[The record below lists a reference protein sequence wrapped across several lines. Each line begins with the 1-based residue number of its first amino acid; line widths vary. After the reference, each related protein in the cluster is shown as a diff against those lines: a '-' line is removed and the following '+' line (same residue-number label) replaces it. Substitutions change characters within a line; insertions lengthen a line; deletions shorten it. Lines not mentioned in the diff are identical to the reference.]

1 MSDSVGKISLDL
13 EVKSDINQQVA
24 DISGQ
29 IGKSLK
35 SSLDGGLKSAF
46 EGINNSTKSSV
57 SNLSRVIDKSM
68 SGMSKGLKQRLSSIF
83 SSFQQIKAPTVQFPQ
98 PQNTPMPQM
107 SIPQAQPVR
116 GPPQINTEAIRTQID
131 TLGRTLDNTNARIE
145 QQNTKLKLLRE
156 QYSATFNQNRKNK
169 LSEQILKT
177 EANINRLTTTS
188 DKLGFKLSD
197 LESKLSQTSGASS
210 KVSNGMNSIN
220 QATKKATTSARLFG
234 DRMKKNTQQM
244 SSYRSGIGMMVRSM
258 ITWGMVFPM
267 IIRGLSAL
275 GTYIGQSFMTNQ
287 QFANSLSQIKTNLM
301 VAFTPIF
308 QAVLP
313 ALNALMSAL
322 ATATAYIA
330 SFISAIFGKTYQQS
344 YQATQGLIDAKTAM
358 GAYGDSASDAA
369 KKVKGALAGFDEINT
384 LNIQDDANSTGGGSG
399 SSVPTLVQPEIET
412 GLIDQQ
418 VQSLVDKIKNIMS
431 QIFTPFQESWAKEG
445 QATID
450 SFKYALSSV
459 LGLIEAIGTSFL
471 NVWTNGTGTQ
481 ILITIHQILQNIFG
495 LIGDIAQSFEKAWKK
510 NDLGTKIIQGIANSI
525 SNLLTLI
532 KGIGDALRESWG
544 KVGDSVANTFMS
556 NVQSAIGILET
567 LTEKLLYVWDN
578 GGSHLFQSF
587 IEFGAKVIEIGGY
600 VYDEFIAPLVEWF
613 ISLLVPA
620 FAPVLDA
627 VGNLLD
633 GFAEMIDWLLS
644 NGKPVLDTIIIV
656 LGSLAL
662 AWGLVSGAM
671 AIVSLATTAWATI
684 SGIATAATT
693 LFGAAIAF
701 LTSPITIA
709 ILAIGAIIAAAILLW
724 RNWDEVSAWLI
735 EIWETIKTKALEI
748 WTRIKEFLSETWEKI
763 KNTCSE
769 VWTKVKE
776 FFISTWNSIK
786 EIANNVW
793 NGILN
798 TCKTIFDNLKNY
810 MSDIWDGIKQIFS
823 GVIDFVVGVFTGD
836 WERAWEGV
844 KSVFKGIFD
853 TFGSIV
859 KTPLNAVIKMI
870 NACINGLNK
879 IKFSIPNWVPGIGG
893 NSYGISIPNIP
904 MLAKGGILDS
914 PTLAM
919 VGEAGKEAVVPLEN
933 NTQGLDLLAAKLLER
948 MPASSSNSGNDS
960 PVEVVL
966 QIGDTQLGRVVINSI
981 NKLQRQSGRMLLDV
995 DL

>member
-24 DISGQ
+24 DISGR

-46 EGINNSTKSSV
+46 EGINNSTKGSMN
-57 SNLSRVIDKSM
+57 NLSRVIDKSM
-68 SGMSKGLKQRLSSIF
+68 SGMSNGLKKRLSSIF
-83 SSFQQIKAPTVQFPQ
+83 SLFQQIKAPTVQFPQ

-145 QQNTKLKLLRE
+145 QQNAKLKLLRE

-177 EANINRLTTTS
+177 EANINRLTATS

-197 LESKLSQTSGASS
+197 LDSKLSQTSGASS
-210 KVSNGMNSIN
+210 KVSNGMNAIDQS
-220 QATKKATTSARLFG
+220 TKKATTSARLFG
-234 DRMKKNTQQM
+234 DRMKKNAKQM
-244 SSYRSGIGMMVRSM
+244 SSYQSGIGMIVRSM

-267 IIRGLSAL
+267 IMRGLSAL
-275 GTYIGQSFMTNQ
+275 GTHVGQSLMTNQ
-287 QFANSLSQIKTNLM
+287 QFANSLAQVKTNLM

-308 QAVLP
+308 QAILP

-344 YQATQGLIDAKTAM
+344 YKATQGLIDAKDAM

-384 LNIQDDANSTGGGSG
+384 LNIQDDANSMGGTGG
-399 SSVPTLVQPEIET
+399 SSAPTLVQPS
-412 GLIDQQ
+412 IDTSVIDSQTK
-418 VQSLVDKIKNIMS
+418 SIVDKI
-431 QIFTPFQESWAKEG
+431 
-445 QATID
+445 
-450 SFKYALSSV
+450 
-459 LGLIEAIGTSFL
+459 
-471 NVWTNGTGTQ
+471 
-481 ILITIHQILQNIFG
+481 
-495 LIGDIAQSFEKAWKK
+495 
-510 NDLGTKIIQGIANSI
+510 NDFF
-525 SNLLTLI
+525 
-532 KGIGDALRESWG
+532 KGIDFVPL
-544 KVGDSVANTFMS
+544 KN
-556 NVQSAIGILET
+556 
-567 LTEKLLYVWDN
+567 
-578 GGSHLFQSF
+578 SF
-587 IEFGAKVIEIGGY
+587 IELKAAITPVIENIGKIISW
-600 VYDEFIAPLVEWF
+600 FMTNILQPLSEWV
-613 ISLLVPA
+613 IEDVLPA
-620 FAPVLDA
+620 FF
-627 VGNLLD
+627 NLLAGVFKVLNPLLEVFMD
-633 GFAEMIDWLLS
+633 LGSWLWESFLEPIASWTGGVIVSVLNGLADVLS
-644 NGKPVLDTIIIV
+644 SIGTWISENKPIVEAFVIII
-656 LGSLAL
+656 GSFAL
-662 AWGLVSGAM
+662 AWGLVSAAL
-671 AIVSLATTAWATI
+671 AIVSAVTGIWAAAATI
-684 SGIATAATT
+684 GTVATT

-709 ILAIGAIIAAAILLW
+709 ILAIGAIIAVAILLW

-763 KNTCSE
+763 KTTCSE

-776 FFISTWNSIK
+776 FFISSWNNIK
-786 EIANNVW
+786 EVANNVW

-810 MSDIWDGIKQIFS
+810 MSDIWDGIKLIFT
-823 GVIDFVVGVFTGD
+823 GVIDFVIGVFTGD

-853 TFGSIV
+853 TFGTIV
-859 KTPLNAVIKMI
+859 KAPLNAVIKMI

-893 NSYGISIPNIP
+893 NSYGINIPNIP

-933 NTQGLDLLAAKLLER
+933 NTQGLDLLASKLLER
-948 MPASSSNSGNDS
+948 MPQGDVGGNENGGDIIFMIDGS
-960 PVEVVL
+960 V
-966 QIGDTQLGRVVINSI
+966 IGRIALRELR
-981 NKLQRQSGRMLLDV
+981 KMQRQGNVTLIPT
-995 DL
+995 

>member
-1 MSDSVGKISLDL
+1 MSDNNSVGKISLDL
-13 EVKSDINQQVA
+13 EVQSDINKQISNVA
-24 DISGQ
+24 GQ
-29 IGKSLK
+29 IGKGLK
-35 SSLDGGLKSAF
+35 TSLDGGLKNAF
-46 EGINNSTKSSV
+46 EGINNSTKSSM

-68 SGMSKGLKQRLSSIF
+68 SGMSNGLKKRLSSIF
-83 SSFQQIKAPTVQFPQ
+83 NSFQQIKAPTFQFPQ
-98 PQNTPMPQM
+98 PQSFVMPQM
-107 SIPQAQPVR
+107 PISQAQSVR
-116 GPPQINTEAIRTQID
+116 GPPQINTEAIRAQID

-145 QQNTKLKLLRE
+145 QQNAKLKLLRE

-177 EANINRLTTTS
+177 EANINRLTATS

-197 LESKLSQTSGASS
+197 LDSKLSQTSGASS
-210 KVSNGMNSIN
+210 KVSNGMNAIN
-220 QATKKATTSARLFG
+220 QSTKKATTSARLFG
-234 DRMKKNTQQM
+234 DRMKKNTKQM
-244 SSYRSGIGMMVRSM
+244 SSYRSGIGMIVRSM
-258 ITWGMVFPM
+258 ITWGMIFPM
-267 IIRGLSAL
+267 IMRGLSAL
-275 GTYIGQSFMTNQ
+275 GTYVGQSLMTNQ
-287 QFANSLSQIKTNLM
+287 QFANSLAQVKTNLM

-308 QAVLP
+308 QAILP

-344 YQATQGLIDAKTAM
+344 YQATQGLIDAKDAI

-384 LNIQDDANSTGGGSG
+384 LNIQDDTSSGAGGSN
-399 SSVPTLVQPEIET
+399 VPTLVQPEIET
-412 GLIDQQ
+412 GLVDQQ
-418 VQSLVDKIKNIMS
+418 MQSLVDRVKNIMS

-481 ILITIHQILQNIFG
+481 ILITIHQILQNIFS

-556 NVQSAIGILET
+556 NVHSAIGILET
-567 LTEKLLYVWDN
+567 LTEKLLYVWNN
-578 GGSHLFQSF
+578 GGKHLFQSF
-587 IEFGAKVIEIGGY
+587 VEFGAKVFEIAGY
-600 VYDEFIAPLVEWF
+600 IYDEFIAPLVDWL
-613 ISLLVPA
+613 IGLLVPA

-627 VGNLLD
+627 VGDLLD
-633 GFAEMIDWLLS
+633 GFVEMIDWLLS
-644 NGKPVLDTIIIV
+644 DGKPVLDTIVIV

-662 AWGLVSGAM
+662 AWGIVSGAM
-671 AIVSLATTAWATI
+671 AIVALATSAWAVI

-735 EIWETIKTKALEI
+735 EIWELIKNKAIEI
-748 WTRIKEFLSETWEKI
+748 WTRIKTWFSDTWNAI
-763 KNTCSE
+763 KTKVTE
-769 VWTKVKE
+769 VWTSIKTWLSDTWDSIKALGEILWETLVNVCNEYLEGLKE
-776 FFISTWNSIK
+776 YISGVWEGIK
-786 EIANNVW
+786 EI
-793 NGILN
+793 
-798 TCKTIFDNLKNY
+798 
-810 MSDIWDGIKQIFS
+810 FS
-823 GVIDFVVGVFTGD
+823 GIIDFIVGVFTGD

-844 KSVFKGIFD
+844 KKVFKGIFD
-853 TFGSIV
+853 TFESIV
-859 KTPLNAVIKMI
+859 KTPINAIIGMI
-870 NACINGLNK
+870 NKVIDGMNSL
-879 IKFSIPNWVPGIGG
+879 SISFPDWVPGFGG
-893 NSYGISIPNIP
+893 KSFGINIPKIP

-933 NTQGLDLLAAKLLER
+933 NTQGLDLLASKLLER
-948 MPASSSNSGNDS
+948 MPIGLSNSS
-960 PVEVVL
+960 QTTPQEVVVKIDSKTLIRILLPEL
-966 QIGDTQLGRVVINSI
+966 QKENNRVGNPVLVFN
-981 NKLQRQSGRMLLDV
+981 
-995 DL
+995 

>member
-98 PQNTPMPQM
+98 PQTATMPQM
-107 SIPQAQPVR
+107 PAPQVQSVR

-177 EANINRLTTTS
+177 EANINRLTATS

-197 LESKLSQTSGASS
+197 LDSKLSQTSGASS
-210 KVSNGMNSIN
+210 KVSNGMNNIN

-244 SSYRSGIGMMVRSM
+244 GSYRSGIRMMVRSM

-287 QFANSLSQIKTNLM
+287 QFANSLAQIKTNLM

-313 ALNALMSAL
+313 ALNALMSSL

-384 LNIQDDANSTGGGSG
+384 LNIQDNANSMGGTGG
-399 SSVPTLVQPEIET
+399 SSAPTLVQPSIDT
-412 GLIDQQ
+412 SLIDSQTK
-418 VQSLVDKIKNIMS
+418 SIVDKINEFFKGIDFVPLKNSFIELKAAIAPVIENIGKIISWFMTNILQPLS
-431 QIFTPFQESWAKEG
+431 EWVIEDALPAFFNVLAGVFKVLNPLLEVFMDLGSWLWESFLEPIAAWTG
-445 QATID
+445 GVIV
-450 SFKYALSSV
+450 SV
-459 LGLIEAIGTSFL
+459 LNGLADTLSAIGTWMSENKSVVEFY
-471 NVWTNGTGTQ
+471 T
-481 ILITIHQILQNIFG
+481 ILI
-495 LIGDIAQSFEKAWKK
+495 ASYA
-510 NDLGTKIIQGIANSI
+510 
-525 SNLLTLI
+525 
-532 KGIGDALRESWG
+532 
-544 KVGDSVANTFMS
+544 VAF
-556 NVQSAIGILET
+556 
-567 LTEKLLYVWDN
+567 
-578 GGSHLFQSF
+578 
-587 IEFGAKVIEIGGY
+587 
-600 VYDEFIAPLVEWF
+600 
-613 ISLLVPA
+613 
-620 FAPVLDA
+620 
-627 VGNLLD
+627 
-633 GFAEMIDWLLS
+633 
-644 NGKPVLDTIIIV
+644 
-656 LGSLAL
+656 
-662 AWGLVSGAM
+662 GLVSA
-671 AIVSLATTAWATI
+671 ALTI
-684 SGIATAATT
+684 YNVVVGISTGVTVA
-693 LFGAAIAF
+693 LGAAISF
-701 LTSPITIA
+701 LVSPIGLT
-709 ILAIGAIIAAAILLW
+709 ILAIAAFIAIGLLLW
-724 RNWDEVSAWLI
+724 RNWD
-735 EIWETIKTKALEI
+735 
-748 WTRIKEFLSETWEKI
+748 FLSEQATIIWASIQEKFSI
-763 KNTCSE
+763 FKEWLGNVFATDWSE
-769 VWTKVKE
+769 K
-776 FFISTWNSIK
+776 FGMF
-786 EIANNVW
+786 
-793 NGILN
+793 GDILN
-798 TCKTIFDNLKNY
+798 GFSTNVQNIFEAVQR
-810 MSDIWDGIKQIFS
+810 IFQGI
-823 GVIDFVVGVFTGD
+823 IDFVTGVFTGD
-836 WERAWEGV
+836 WERAWNGVINIFGGIMDGLGAVV
-844 KSVFKGIFD
+844 KS
-853 TFGSIV
+853 
-859 KTPLNAVIKMI
+859 PLNAVISLI
-870 NACINGLNK
+870 NAAINGLNR
-879 IKFSIPNWVPGIGG
+879 INVSIPDWVPGFGG
-893 NSYGISIPNIP
+893 KSFGINIPKIP

-933 NTQGLDLLAAKLLER
+933 NTQGLDLLANKLLER
-948 MPASSSNSGNDS
+948 MPQSGGSDNSMSGDLILMIDGS
-960 PVEVVL
+960 V
-966 QIGDTQLGRVVINSI
+966 IGKVALAQLR
-981 NKLQRQSGRMLLDV
+981 KMQRQGGITLIPT
-995 DL
+995 

>member
-24 DISGQ
+24 DISGR

-46 EGINNSTKSSV
+46 EGINNSTKGSMN
-57 SNLSRVIDKSM
+57 NLSRVIDKSM
-68 SGMSKGLKQRLSSIF
+68 SGMSNGLKKRLSSIF

-169 LSEQILKT
+169 LSEQILKA
-177 EANINRLTTTS
+177 EANINRLTATS

-197 LESKLSQTSGASS
+197 LDSKLSQTSGASS
-210 KVSNGMNSIN
+210 KVSNGMNNIN

-234 DRMKKNTQQM
+234 DRVKKNTQQM
-244 SSYRSGIGMMVRSM
+244 GSYRSGIGMMVRSM

-287 QFANSLSQIKTNLM
+287 QFANSLTQIKTNLM

-313 ALNALMSAL
+313 ALNALMFAL
-322 ATATAYIA
+322 ATATTYIA

-358 GAYGDSASDAA
+358 GAYGDSASDTA
-369 KKVKGALAGFDEINT
+369 KKVKGALAGFDEINV
-384 LNIQDDANSTGGGSG
+384 LNTQDDANSTAGSGGSG
-399 SSVPTLVQPEIET
+399 APTLVQPSIDT
-412 GLIDQQ
+412 SLIDSQTK
-418 VQSLVDKIKNIMS
+418 SIVDKINEFFNGIDFIPLKN
-431 QIFTPFQESWAKEG
+431 
-445 QATID
+445 
-450 SFKYALSSV
+450 
-459 LGLIEAIGTSFL
+459 
-471 NVWTNGTGTQ
+471 
-481 ILITIHQILQNIFG
+481 
-495 LIGDIAQSFEKAWKK
+495 
-510 NDLGTKIIQGIANSI
+510 
-525 SNLLTLI
+525 
-532 KGIGDALRESWG
+532 
-544 KVGDSVANTFMS
+544 
-556 NVQSAIGILET
+556 
-567 LTEKLLYVWDN
+567 
-578 GGSHLFQSF
+578 SF
-587 IEFGAKVIEIGGY
+587 IELKAAIAPIIENIGKIISWFMENILQPLSEWVIE
-600 VYDEFIAPLVEWF
+600 DAL
-613 ISLLVPA
+613 PA
-620 FAPVLDA
+620 FFNVLA
-627 VGNLLD
+627 GVFKVLNPLLEVFMD
-633 GFAEMIDWLLS
+633 LGSWLWESFLEPIAAWTGGVIVSVLNGLADTLS
-644 NGKPVLDTIIIV
+644 SIGTWMSENKPIVEAFVIII
-656 LGSLAL
+656 GSFAL
-662 AWGLVSGAM
+662 AWGLVSAAL
-671 AIVSLATTAWATI
+671 AIVSAVTGIWAAAATI
-684 SGIATAATT
+684 GTVATT

-748 WTRIKEFLSETWEKI
+748 WTRIKDFLSETWEKI

-786 EIANNVW
+786 ETANNVW
-793 NGILN
+793 NSILN

-810 MSDIWDGIKQIFS
+810 MSDIWNGIKQIFS

-870 NACINGLNK
+870 NTCINGLNK

-948 MPASSSNSGNDS
+948 MPASSSNSGDDS

>member
-177 EANINRLTTTS
+177 EANINRLTATS

-197 LESKLSQTSGASS
+197 LDSKLSQTSGASS
-210 KVSNGMNSIN
+210 KVSNGMNNIN

-244 SSYRSGIGMMVRSM
+244 GSYRSGIGMMVRSM

-287 QFANSLSQIKTNLM
+287 QFANSLAQIKTNLM

-322 ATATAYIA
+322 ATATTYIA

-358 GAYGDSASDAA
+358 GAYGDSASDTA

-384 LNIQDDANSTGGGSG
+384 LNIQDDANSMAGGSG
-399 SSVPTLVQPEIET
+399 SSAPTLVQPEIET

-418 VQSLVDKIKNIMS
+418 VQSLVDKVKNIMS

-633 GFAEMIDWLLS
+633 SFAEMIDWLLS
-644 NGKPVLDTIIIV
+644 DGKPVLDTIIIV

-671 AIVSLATTAWATI
+671 AIASLATTAWATI
-684 SGIATAATT
+684 SGIATTATT

-709 ILAIGAIIAAAILLW
+709 ILAISAAIAIGLLLW
-724 RNWDEVSAWLI
+724 RNWD
-735 EIWETIKTKALEI
+735 
-748 WTRIKEFLSETWEKI
+748 FLSEQATIIWASIQEKFSI
-763 KNTCSE
+763 FKEWLGNVFATDWSE
-769 VWTKVKE
+769 K
-776 FFISTWNSIK
+776 FGMF
-786 EIANNVW
+786 
-793 NGILN
+793 GDILN
-798 TCKTIFDNLKNY
+798 GFSTNVQNVFDSVQRIFQ
-810 MSDIWDGIKQIFS
+810 GI
-823 GVIDFVVGVFTGD
+823 IDFVAGVFTGD
-836 WERAWEGV
+836 WERAWNGVVNIFGGIMDGLSAVV
-844 KSVFKGIFD
+844 KS
-853 TFGSIV
+853 
-859 KTPLNAVIKMI
+859 PLNAVISLI
-870 NACINGLNK
+870 NATINGLNR
-879 IKFSIPNWVPGIGG
+879 INVSIPDWVPGFGG
-893 NSYGISIPNIP
+893 KSFGIKIPKIP

-933 NTQGLDLLAAKLLER
+933 NTQGLDLLANKLLER
-948 MPASSSNSGNDS
+948 MPQSGGSDNSMSGDLILMIDGS
-960 PVEVVL
+960 V
-966 QIGDTQLGRVVINSI
+966 IGKVALAQLR
-981 NKLQRQSGRMLLDV
+981 KMQRQGGITLIPT
-995 DL
+995 